1 MSGKHFITAYLLDRW
16 RGEGTGRVIFD
27 AVFWSRVGRQRGAL
41 LPFSVGPSP
50 NLCMHLSA
58 HTALQFLVA
67 P

>member
-1 MSGKHFITAYLLDRW
+1 VLATCDIRSQKTTNFSG
-16 RGEGTGRVIFD
+16 
-27 AVFWSRVGRQRGAL
+27 RVGRQRGAL